1 MAQMSAGL
9 NGTVLERAADR
20 AQMDQLATTTVI
32 ETPAAVD
39 IEGND
44 RLDDRA
50 CDRHRCRWYPHYSDE
65 PPEQEERAHA
75 RHVRGDDGCARG
87 RERG

>member
-1 MAQMSAGL
+1 MMAQMSTGL

-44 RLDDRA
+44 RLDDA
-50 CDRHRCRWYPHYSDE
+50 N
-65 PPEQEERAHA
+65 
-75 RHVRGDDGCARG
+75 
-87 RERG
+87 

>member
-1 MAQMSAGL
+1 MLLRGWPGL
-9 NGTVLERAADR
+9 DGANERRSQRHSFGKAADR

-44 RLDDRA
+44 RLDDA
-50 CDRHRCRWYPHYSDE
+50 N
-65 PPEQEERAHA
+65 
-75 RHVRGDDGCARG
+75 
-87 RERG
+87 